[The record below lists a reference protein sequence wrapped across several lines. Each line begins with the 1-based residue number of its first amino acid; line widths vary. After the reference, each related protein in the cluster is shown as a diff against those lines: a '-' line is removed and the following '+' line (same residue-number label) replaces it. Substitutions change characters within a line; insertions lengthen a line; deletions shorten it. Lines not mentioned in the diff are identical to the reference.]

1 MIIDMHVHTQASGDS
16 SATVEKYCRVIQH
29 YRKCH
34 RFDGMVI
41 TEHCLYDPKKTY
53 QKIGDK
59 YDILILQGVE
69 ADTDLGHLLLYGITP
84 DFLKQVDVSQRNLNS
99 HEVIKTINDCGGI
112 AIPAHPFRDSI
123 YGRALIEGEFTLN
136 EVSVI
141 EELNGSNS
149 RDENE
154 KAASLIE
161 QTDLRGTGGSD
172 AHYANRIWFLKSAT
186 EFESTIYNTDD
197 LVKALRYG
205 HFRAVLLD
213 NSTLENSK
221 QNSQD

>member
-16 SATVEKYCRVIQH
+16 SATVEKYCRVIKK
-29 YRKCH
+29 YRKQYPFH
-34 RFDGMVI
+34 GMVV
-41 TEHCLYDPKKTY
+41 TEHCLYDQKANY

-69 ADTDLGHLLLYGITP
+69 ADTNLGHLLLYGITEK
-84 DFLKQVDVSQRNLNS
+84 FLKKVDVSQRNLDS

-112 AIPAHPFRDSI
+112 AVPAHPFRDSI
-123 YGRALIEGEFTLN
+123 YGRALIEGEFNLD

-154 KAASLIE
+154 KATNLIE
-161 QTDLRGTGGSD
+161 KTDLKGIGGSD
-172 AHYANRIWFLKSAT
+172 AHYANRLWFLKSAT
-186 EFESTIYNTDD
+186 EFDNDIYNIED
-197 LVKALRYG
+197 LVKALHCGY
-205 HFRAVLLD
+205 FRAISLD
-213 NSTLENSK
+213 NSTLGDSA
-221 QNSQD
+221 